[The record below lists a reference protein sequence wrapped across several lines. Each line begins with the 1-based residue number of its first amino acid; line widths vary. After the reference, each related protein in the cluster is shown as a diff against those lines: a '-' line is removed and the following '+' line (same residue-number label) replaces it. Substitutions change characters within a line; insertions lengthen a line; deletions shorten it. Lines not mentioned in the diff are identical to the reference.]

1 MKKKMKPR
9 ERVCLVVSSEMA
21 VRAVVV
27 VLVFVSCSTST
38 VQGEFVFLLKRVN
51 ILPNSAPPPGDG
63 RNKQISENEED
74 IKVYYCLALKP

>member
-51 ILPNSAPPPGDG
+51 ILPNSAPPPG
-63 RNKQISENEED
+63 
-74 IKVYYCLALKP
+74 